1 VVTYRLSRKSRIA
14 LLILGLFSCA
24 TVFFVA
30 RAQNPQTTINID
42 VSAARHTISKY
53 IYGMAYAGSAL
64 QDLNCPIQRYG
75 GNNTTRYNW
84 QINADNRGSDWFFE
98 SIGDS
103 SSAAAE
109 RIDTFVSQSKAA
121 GAESMVT
128 IPMIGWVAKLGAGR
142 NKLSSFSIAK
152 YGAQTGNDWQWF
164 PDAGNGVL
172 TSGQDV
178 AGNDPNDA
186 NVPADSSFHKGLVQH
201 EFGVYGSA
209 ASGGLRYYLLD
220 NESSIWHAT
229 HRDVHPVGAT
239 MDEIKT
245 KILDYAGM
253 IKSVDSTALVA
264 GPEEWG
270 WSGYFFSGYD
280 QQWGSQHGWSNL
292 PDRANHGGQDYLPW
306 LLDQLHQNDTAT
318 GKRLLDV
325 FSVHYYPQGG
335 EFGNDTSMAMQL
347 TRNQST
353 RSLWDPNYVDKSW
366 INDKVQLIPRL
377 KGWVGAHYP
386 GTLIAVTEYNWGAE
400 GHINGATTQA
410 DIFGIFG
417 REGLDIGSRWTTPDP
432 STPTYNAIK
441 MYRNYDGQKST
452 FGDTSVQDSVANPD
466 NLSSFAAVRTS
477 DGALTI
483 MVVNKVLSGQTP
495 ALINLANFSS
505 QGLAQVWQLTSSN
518 TITRLSDLHFSG
530 NSFTTAVP
538 PQSITLF
545 VLPASVVNQP
555 PTAVLR
561 ATPTSGPAPLMV
573 AFDGTGSSD
582 PDGVISSYSWD
593 FGDGS
598 SGSGA
603 TTSHQYG
610 SAGSFTPRLTVTDS
624 MGASASTTTT
634 ISVAPGS
641 PNYIG
646 FIDHAGCDTIG
657 GWAADRSR
665 PGTSISIEIYDGTSL
680 ISTVMAS
687 NSRPDV
693 GSFLGDNGM
702 HGFSIPSPASL
713 KNGAAHTVHVK
724 FEGSTTELS
733 GSPASINCGAS
744 LPPNYIGFLDHA
756 ACDSISGWAAD
767 RNRLNTPINV
777 QIYDG
782 STLIGVVTASNS
794 RSDVG
799 SFLGDNGVHGFAI
812 TTPASLRNGAVHS
825 LHVRFETST
834 TELSG
839 SPASLN
845 CTSFTASYVGYVDHI
860 ACDTIGG
867 WVADRNRLSTPITV
881 SIYGNGVLIAT
892 VQANASRPDV
902 GAFLGDNGRHG
913 FSIPTPSGFKGGKTT
928 TVNVRFEVSAT
939 NLLSNSPVTITC
951 P

>member
-1 VVTYRLSRKSRIA
+1 LPVTKKLNLRRLAA
-14 LLILGLFSCA
+14 LLLLAVLPCA
-24 TVFFVA
+24 TALFVVQ
-30 RAQNPQTTINID
+30 AQNPQTTINID
-42 VSAARHTISKY
+42 ASAGRHAISKY
-53 IYGMAYAGSAL
+53 IYGLAYGGTAL
-64 QDLNCPIQRYG
+64 SDLNCPIQRYG

-98 SIGDS
+98 SIGDTS
-103 SSAAAE
+103 STPAQ
-109 RIDTFVSQSKAA
+109 RIDSFVSQSQSAS
-121 GAESMVT
+121 AESMVT
-128 IPMIGWVAKLGAGR
+128 IPMIGWVAKLGTGR
-142 NKLSSFSIAK
+142 AKLASFSIAK
-152 YGAQTGNDWQWF
+152 YGAQTGSDQWF
-164 PDAGNGVL
+164 PDAGNGIL

-178 AGNDPNDA
+178 TGNDPNDA
-186 NVPADSSFHKGLVQH
+186 NVPADSSFHQGLVQH
-201 EFGVYGSA
+201 EVSVFGTA
-209 ASGGLRYYLLD
+209 AAGGLKYYLLD
-220 NESSIWHAT
+220 NESSIWQAT

-239 MDEIKT
+239 MDEIKS

-253 IKSVDSTALVA
+253 IKSVDPSALVV

-306 LLDQLHQNDTAT
+306 LLDQLHQNETTT

-335 EFGNDTSMAMQL
+335 EFGNDTSTAMQL
-347 TRNQST
+347 LRNQST
-353 RSLWDPNYVDKSW
+353 RSLWDPSYIDQSW

-377 KGWVGAHYP
+377 KGWISAHYP
-386 GTLIAVTEYNWGAE
+386 GTQIAITEYNWGAE

-417 REGLDIGSRWTTPDP
+417 REGLDFGSRWTTPDP

-452 FGDTSVQDSVANPD
+452 FGDTSVQDTVANPD
-466 NLSSFAAVRTS
+466 SLSSFAAVRTS

-483 MVVNKVLSGQTP
+483 MVVNKVLTGQTP
-495 ALINLANFSS
+495 ATINLANFAN

-518 TITRLSDLHFSG
+518 TITRLGDIHFSG
-530 NSFTTAVP
+530 NSFTETVP

-545 VLPASVVNQP
+545 VVPAVSTDEA
-555 PTAVLR
+555 PTAVLK
-561 ATPTSGPAPLMV
+561 ATPSSGTAPLMV

-582 PDGVISSYSWD
+582 PDGSITSYSWD
-593 FGDGS
+593 FGDGN

-603 TTSHQYG
+603 TVNHQYAN
-610 SAGSFTPRLTVTDS
+610 AGSYTATLRVTDS
-624 MGASASTTTT
+624 SGLSASATGA
-634 ISVAPGS
+634 ISVAPG
-641 PNYIG
+641 PNYVG
-646 FIDHAGCDTIG
+646 FIDHAACDTIG
-657 GWAADRSR
+657 GWAADRNR
-665 PGTSISIEIYDGTSL
+665 LNTSINVEIYDGTTL

-693 GSFLGDNGM
+693 GGFLGDNGI
-702 HGFSIPSPASL
+702 HGFSLPTPASL
-713 KNGAAHTVHVK
+713 KNGAAHSIHIK
-724 FEGSTTELS
+724 FEASATELS
-733 GSPASINCGAS
+733 GSPASITCGAS
-744 LPPNYIGFLDHA
+744 SSPNYVGFIDHA
-756 ACDSISGWAAD
+756 ACDAISGWAAD

-777 QIYDG
+777 EIYDG
-782 STLIGVVTASNS
+782 TTLIGVVTAGNS

-799 SFLGDNGVHGFAI
+799 SFLGDNGAHGFAI
-812 TTPASLRNGAVHS
+812 TTPASLLNGAVHS
-825 LHVRFETST
+825 LHVKFETST

-839 SPASLN
+839 SPASVN
-845 CTSFTASYVGYVDHI
+845 CTSLTASYVGYVDHI

-867 WVADRNRLSTPITV
+867 WVADRNRLNTPITV

-928 TVNVRFEVSAT
+928 TVTVRFEASAM
-939 NLLSNSPVTITC
+939 NLLSNSPVTLTC